1 MKNPFD
7 ELAKTLAIAKGMPR
21 RDALRL
27 IGGGLAGG
35 VLAAFGVGKAL
46 GQGNSPCAHFCVET
60 FPPGPDRGKCVSDAA
75 HGTGICFECGPAA
88 PEGHPPLCGQVCCA
102 EGQVCEDGTCVN
114 PNVCA
119 GIGFTCGD
127 SLSICDPNATLCVCA
142 DTTEGGTACYNFN
155 VFCADLSTCSSSTT
169 CPPGSLCSPNTCCGT
184 PVCIPLCDGQATTAR
199 ISSLQGGGMTP
210 GGVGN

>member
-75 HGTGICFECGPAA
+75 HHTGICFECGPAA

-102 EGQVCEDGTCVN
+102 AGQVCQDGTCVT
-114 PNVCA
+114 PNVCTT
-119 GIGFTCGD
+119 GFTCGGALTSCND
-127 SLSICDPNATLCVCA
+127 NCGFCF
-142 DTTEGGTACYNFN
+142 DTTEGHACTADF
-155 VFCADLSTCSSSTT
+155 FCGGAQTCTT
-169 CPPGSLCSPNTCCGT
+169 SQDCPSGQVCTLNTCCGNN
-184 PVCIPLCDGQATTAR
+184 VCGPLC
-199 ISSLQGGGMTP
+199 GGGGTAPGHNTLAP
-210 GGVGN
+210 GGGRTASGATY

>member
-60 FPPGPDRGKCVSDAA
+60 FPPGAARGKCVSDAA

-88 PEGHPPLCGQVCCA
+88 PEDHPPLCGQVCCE
-102 EGQVCEDGTCVN
+102 EGQICQDGTCVN
-114 PNVCA
+114 PCP
-119 GIGFTCGD
+119 GFTCFGEAT
-127 SLSICDPNATLCVCA
+127 ICGTGGLDLCFCGSTA
-142 DTTEGGTACYNFN
+142 EGGTACVNN
-155 VFCADLSTCSSSTT
+155 DFCEAHSACTTSGGCPSGQTCIV
-169 CPPGSLCSPNTCCGT
+169 NTCCGVG
-184 PVCIPLCDGQATTAR
+184 VCLDACDNPGATSAGTNTRSQAGLTA
-199 ISSLQGGGMTP
+199 LG
-210 GGVGN
+210 

>member
-46 GQGNSPCAHFCVET
+46 GQGNSPCAHFCVAT
-60 FPPGPDRGKCVSDAA
+60 FPPGPDRGQCVSDAA
-75 HGTGICFECGPAA
+75 HHTGICFECGPAA

-102 EGQVCEDGTCVN
+102 AGQVCQDGTCIT
-114 PNVCA
+114 PNVCTT
-119 GIGFTCGD
+119 GFTCG
-127 SLSICDPNATLCVCA
+127 STTVCGSNESFSCFCFE
-142 DTTEGGTACYNFN
+142 TTEGVGPCSSDFFCAGATAC
-155 VFCADLSTCSSSTT
+155 TT
-169 CPPGSLCSPNTCCGT
+169 SGDCPTGEVCTTNTCCG
-184 PVCIPLCDGQATTAR
+184 VNLCAPACNVTGNRTAVALR
-199 ISSLQGGGMTP
+199 IGGGPTAS
-210 GGVGN
+210 GAIH